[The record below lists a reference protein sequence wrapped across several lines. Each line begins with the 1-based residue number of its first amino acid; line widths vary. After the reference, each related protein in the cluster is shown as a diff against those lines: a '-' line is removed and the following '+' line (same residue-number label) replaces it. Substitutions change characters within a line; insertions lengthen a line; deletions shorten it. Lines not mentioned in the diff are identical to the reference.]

1 MAVPSPSKE
10 QMRAAAL
17 AERRRYAR
25 ALTPE
30 ARSDLEE
37 RLARIVLPHV
47 ADAKVVAGYHPLAS
61 EIGPYAVLNGLADGQ
76 AAVLPWFAD
85 REASMMFRAAP
96 ALVAGPWGM
105 LQPSSDAAKLAPD
118 VVLVPLVLGDR
129 HGTRIGHGRGH
140 YDRAL
145 ARLREDGLSVR
156 TIGIAWEAQ
165 ISQEPIPADPWDVPL
180 DAIATPAEWMEFR

>member
-30 ARSDLEE
+30 ARSSLEAQ
-37 RLARIVLPHV
+37 LARIVLPHI
-47 ADAKVVAGYHPLAS
+47 AGARVVAGYHPLAS
-61 EIGPYAVLNGLADGQ
+61 EISPYAILGGLDGAQ
-76 AAVLPWFAD
+76 AAVLPWFAE
-85 REASMMFRAAP
+85 RGTVMMFREAP
-96 ALVAGPWGM
+96 ALVVGPWGM
-105 LQPSSDAAKLAPD
+105 LQPPADAAALAPD

-129 HGTRIGHGRGH
+129 RGTRIGHGQGH

-145 ARLREDGLSVR
+145 ARLREGGRPLR

-165 ISQEPIPADPWDVPL
+165 ISEEPIPADPWDVPL

>member
-17 AERRRYAR
+17 AGRRHYAR
-25 ALTPE
+25 ALTSE
-30 ARSDLEE
+30 MRASLEE
-37 RLARIVLPHV
+37 RLARIVLPHI
-47 ADAKVVAGYHPLAS
+47 AGAAVVAGYHPLAS
-61 EIGPYAVLNGLADGQ
+61 EISPYAVLNGLADGQ
-76 AAVLPWFAD
+76 AAAFPWFAD
-85 REASMMFRAAP
+85 RDASMMFRAAP

-105 LQPSSDAAKLAPD
+105 LQPSSDAVALAPD

-129 HGTRIGHGRGH
+129 QGTRIGHGQGH

-145 ARLREDGLSVR
+145 ARLRKDGRPVR

-165 ISQEPIPADPWDVPL
+165 ISEEPIPADPWDVPL